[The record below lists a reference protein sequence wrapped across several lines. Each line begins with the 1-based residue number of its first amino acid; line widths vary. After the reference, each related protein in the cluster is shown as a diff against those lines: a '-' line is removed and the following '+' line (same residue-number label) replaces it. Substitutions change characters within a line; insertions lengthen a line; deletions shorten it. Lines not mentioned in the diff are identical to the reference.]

1 VARLS
6 FKIDSIRKRVLPS
19 KTPRPSKLSPNQSA
33 KKEMKKETLKKLLLA
48 QKREIT
54 EYYVYLNLAK
64 GLPPEKSKILLEIA
78 EQEKRHYE
86 TLKKTTG
93 KEVTPSKIKIVF
105 TTLLAKILGLNF
117 TLQLME
123 RGEIVS
129 QSFYRAISEKEKEL
143 AILRMVEEER
153 EHERKLIALIDEK
166 RLAFVGDFI
175 LGLNDALVELT
186 GALAGL
192 TLALSNTKIIAM
204 VGLITGIAASL
215 SMGAS
220 NYLAAREQRE
230 KEAMIAGSMTG
241 IAYIITV
248 LILVSPYLIFK
259 TAMIA
264 LIFTFIFSVLVVGI
278 FNFYVSVA
286 KRQDFASRFS
296 RMIIISFSV
305 AAINFGVGSL
315 IKRIF
320 GIEA

>member
-1 VARLS
+1 
-6 FKIDSIRKRVLPS
+6 
-19 KTPRPSKLSPNQSA
+19 
-33 KKEMKKETLKKLLLA
+33 
-48 QKREIT
+48 
-54 EYYVYLNLAK
+54 LAK
-64 GLPPEKSKILLEIA
+64 GLSPEKSKILLEIA

-93 KEVTPSKIKIVF
+93 KEVAPSKIKIVF

-143 AILRMVEEER
+143 AILGMVEEER

-192 TLALSNTKIIAM
+192 TLALNNTKIIAM

-230 KEAMIAGSMTG
+230 KEAMTAGLMTG

-259 TAMIA
+259 KAMIA

-286 KRQDFASRFS
+286 KRQDFVSRFS

>member
-1 VARLS
+1 LS
-6 FKIDSIRKRVLPS
+6 L
-19 KTPRPSKLSPNQSA
+19 NQSIKEN
-33 KKEMKKETLKKLLLA
+33 KKEMKKEILKKLLLA

-54 EYYVYLNLAK
+54 EYYIYLNLAK
-64 GLPPEKSKILLEIA
+64 NLPDEKLKILTEIA

-86 TLKKTTG
+86 TLKKNTG
-93 KEVTPSKIKIVF
+93 KEVAPSKIKIVF
-105 TTLLAKILGLNF
+105 TTLLAKILGFNF
-117 TLQLME
+117 ALQLME

-129 QSFYRAISEKEKEL
+129 QSFYNKISDKEL
-143 AILRMVEEER
+143 GILKMIEDER
-153 EHERKLIALIDEK
+153 EHERKLISLIDEK

-192 TLALSNTKIIAM
+192 TLALNNTKIIAM

-220 NYLAAREQRE
+220 NYLAVREKRE
-230 KEAMIAGSMTG
+230 KEAMTAGLMTG
-241 IAYIITV
+241 IAYIVTV

-259 TAMIA
+259 KSFIA
-264 LIFTFIFSVLVVGI
+264 LIFTLFFSVLVVGI

-286 KRQDFASRFS
+286 KRQDFVSRFL

-305 AAINFGVGSL
+305 AAINFGLSYL
-315 IKRIF
+315 IKRAF